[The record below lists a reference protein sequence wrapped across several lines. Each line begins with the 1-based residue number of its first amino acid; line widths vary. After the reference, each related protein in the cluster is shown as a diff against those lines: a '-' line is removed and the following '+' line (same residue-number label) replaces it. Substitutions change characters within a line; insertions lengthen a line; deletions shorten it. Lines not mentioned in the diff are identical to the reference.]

1 MAGLT
6 EDARFRNLRRLGHG
20 GYGDVYAGFDGE
32 RGVEVAIKKLKLA
45 GPESIYR
52 FKQEFRAVEAID
64 HPNLVQL
71 YELLQA
77 GEDWVFT
84 MELVTGDDFTRFVRP
99 GGELDLRRLR
109 DALRQLASG
118 LSHLHAAGKLHLD
131 VKPAN
136 VLVRRD
142 GRLKLVDFGLAADTE
157 ATRDDR
163 TTDRSAGTLEYMAPE
178 QAQGLARS
186 PAADW
191 YPVGVMVY
199 EALSGRLPFQGGP
212 LKVLVDKSRGE
223 APPLP
228 PEVHALAPDL
238 AALAERL
245 LVREP
250 DHRPAGVEVCERL
263 GAVLSLAPT
272 LTGLRAPF
280 VGRTAELERLEAAWF
295 RARKGELVVVGVR
308 GPSGIGKSTLLRHF
322 SAMTAES
329 DGALL
334 LTGRCHE
341 RESVPFKG
349 VDGFVDAL
357 GKALVRREARGLPP
371 PVLRDVAPL
380 LKLFPV
386 LGRSLRPPG
395 STSASGPAASA
406 PTDATAR
413 RRAFRALR
421 ELLLDL
427 ASTQPL
433 MITLDDLQWA
443 DYDSAELLEVVFGT
457 PAPTPILLIAAHR
470 NEERARSPF
479 LAHFDD
485 RVPHEK
491 LNLGPLGQGELVRL
505 VHGLAPGL
513 DDAATA
519 AILREADGSPFLA
532 AELARFAD
540 QAEAPVIDLRGAV
553 TARLAGL
560 SVGARALWA
569 ALALAAGPVP
579 VEALAH
585 CLPEGFALEAA
596 LRPLQSDRLIWVHGT
611 GADREAEIAHARLAE
626 VIVAATPAEERRAL
640 HARMAGA
647 LSGRAEV
654 PPAEVGHHFEA
665 SGRGNLAA
673 PHILRAAEEAFEA
686 LAFDRA
692 ARYFEHAVSLGVT
705 ADAAGRDVRER
716 LAEALALAG
725 RSTASAGLWLEL
737 ANGRPEAL
745 ALDLRQR
752 AAEQYLRAARLDEG
766 RRTLRSVLASLGLRF
781 PESRLAAI
789 LDIVGV
795 RLRLA
800 VRGLRF
806 EPRAPDAVP
815 PELARRADVTFT
827 VAQCLSPIDLLRGA
841 AMVSRAVVTALA
853 TRDPRRIARA
863 VAVDAVIASTRGASG
878 RALAERRIDLGR
890 RLVDALE
897 ADEAQAYLTLCEAI
911 CHFQGGQ
918 WARAKAT
925 AERAAEAFRR
935 DLPGRIWETTTAD
948 AYAVG
953 SAYWMGELDGV
964 ARVAVERGTDARA
977 RGDRYSEAYFVLAI
991 YGLPAMLQDAPERGL
1006 TLVDEVHADWQSQN
1020 VEFQDFYA
1028 WLSRVNLAVYAGD
1041 VARAAALADE
1051 GRRTY
1056 PRSFVWQV
1064 EFTRAAALDALG
1076 RAALVAG
1083 RPGDARRAALR
1094 LASLGQPWH
1103 RALADLL
1110 EAGVAHRQGDAAGAR
1125 DRYRRGA
1132 EAAERVDMHWYAQA
1146 GHAAHGRLVGGS
1158 RGEAEVRGALDWA
1171 AARGAVA
1178 PDRLLAS
1185 LCPGP

>member
-6 EDARFRNLRRLGHG
+6 EDARFQNLRRLGHG
-20 GYGDVYAGFDGE
+20 GFGDVYAGLDAE
-32 RGVEVAIKKLKLA
+32 RGVEVAIKKLKLT

-71 YELLQA
+71 FELLQA

-109 DALRQLASG
+109 DALRQLAAG
-118 LSHLHAAGKLHLD
+118 LAHLHAAGKLHLD

-136 VLVRRD
+136 VLIRRD
-142 GRLKLVDFGLAADTE
+142 GRLKLVDFGLAADTDV
-157 ATRDDR
+157 ARDDR

-191 YPVGVMVY
+191 YPVGVMIY
-199 EALSGRLPFQGGP
+199 EALSGRLPFHGGP
-212 LKVLVDKSRGE
+212 LKVLVDKSRGD

-228 PEVHALAPDL
+228 PEIHALAPDL

-245 LVREP
+245 VSRDPER
-250 DHRPAGVEVCERL
+250 RPTGAEICERL

-280 VGRTAELERLEAAWF
+280 VGRATELERLEAAWF
-295 RARKGELVVVGVR
+295 RARAGALVVIGVR

-322 SAMTAES
+322 AAMTAES

-349 VDGFVDAL
+349 VDSFVDAL
-357 GKALVRREARGLPP
+357 GKSLVRREARGLGT
-371 PVLRDVAPL
+371 PVVRDLAPL

-395 STSASGPAASA
+395 ASAPQDA

-421 ELLLDL
+421 ELLLNL
-427 ASTQPL
+427 AATQPL

-443 DYDSAELLEVVFGT
+443 DYDSAELMEVVFGA
-457 PAPTPILLIAAHR
+457 PASVPLLVIAAHR
-470 NEERARSPF
+470 NEDRARSPF
-479 LAHFDD
+479 LSHFED
-485 RVPHEK
+485 RVPHES
-491 LNLGPLGQGELVRL
+491 LTLGPLGQSELLRL
-505 VHGLAPGL
+505 VHGLAPALG
-513 DDAATA
+513 DASTA

-540 QAEAPVIDLRGAV
+540 QGDAPVIDLRGAV
-553 TARLAGL
+553 AARLGGL
-560 SVGARALWA
+560 STGARALWA

-579 VEALAH
+579 VDALAH
-585 CLPEGFALEAA
+585 CLPDGEALESA
-596 LRPLQSDRLIWVHGT
+596 LRPLQSDRMVWVHGS
-611 GADREAEIAHARLAE
+611 GPDREAEIAHARLAE
-626 VIVAATPAEERRAL
+626 VIVAALKPEERRAL
-640 HARMAGA
+640 HARMAAA

-665 SGRGNLAA
+665 SGRGGLAA

-692 ARYFEHAVSLGVT
+692 ARYFEHAAGLGVQQ
-705 ADAAGRDVRER
+705 DAGGRDVRER
-716 LAEALALAG
+716 LATALALAG
-725 RSTASAGLWLEL
+725 RSTASAELWLTL
-737 ANGRPEAL
+737 AEGRPEAVAL
-745 ALDLRQR
+745 ALRQE

-766 RRTLRSVLASLGLRF
+766 RRVLRSVLSALGLRF
-781 PESRLAAI
+781 PESRLGAV
-789 LDIVGV
+789 LDILRA
-795 RLRLA
+795 RLRLTL
-800 VRGLRF
+800 RGLAF
-806 EPRAPDAVP
+806 APRAPEQVP
-815 PELARRADVTFT
+815 AALARRADVTFT

-841 AMVSRAVVTALA
+841 AMVSRAVVTALE
-853 TRDPRRIARA
+853 TRDPRRVARA
-863 VAVDAVIASTRGASG
+863 IAVDAVIAATRGAAG
-878 RALAERRIDLGR
+878 RTLAEHRIDLGR
-890 RLVDALE
+890 RMVDGLD
-897 ADEAQAYLTLCEAI
+897 ADEALAYLTLCEAI
-911 CHFQGGQ
+911 AHFQGGQ
-918 WARAKAT
+918 WARARAA

-948 AYAVG
+948 AYVVG
-953 SAYWMGELDGV
+953 SAYWMGELDTV
-964 ARVAVERGTDARA
+964 CRHSAERATDARA
-977 RGDRYSEAYFVLAI
+977 RGDRYSESYFVLAI
-991 YGLPAMLQDAPERGL
+991 YGLPAMLNDAPAAGL
-1006 TLVDEVHADWQSQN
+1006 AEVEKVHADWRSQN

-1028 WLSRVNLAVYAGD
+1028 WLSRMNLAIYAAEAD
-1041 VARAAALADE
+1041 RASALAAE

-1076 RAALVAG
+1076 RAALL
-1083 RPGDARRAALR
+1083 ARRPREARRDAKR
-1094 LASLGQPWH
+1094 LAALGQPWH

-1110 EAGVAHRQGDAAGAR
+1110 AGGAARLDGDAAGAR
-1125 DRYRRGA
+1125 DLFRRGA

-1146 GHAAHGRLVGGS
+1146 GHSAHGRLIGGP
-1158 RGEAEVRGALDWA
+1158 RGEAEVRAATDWA
-1171 AARGAVA
+1171 AAKGAVGPA
-1178 PDRLLAS
+1178 RLLAS
-1185 LCPGP
+1185 LCPGA